1 MATALMSKHTGGLAG
16 LRHQPAAPQAQ
27 RCAMPMRGLGGSR
40 LNAASPIKVRGLL
53 RACSVGVVAAATG
66 SRRWLRWLVWG
77 GVGNPKETKKRSS
90 DAQQR

>member
-53 RACSVGVVAAATG
+53 LTCNVGVVAAAAG
-66 SRRWLRWLVWG
+66 SRRWRCVG
-77 GVGNPKETKKRSS
+77 GGRGEAGGRAGALSEP
-90 DAQQR
+90 